1 VLEGFPDLAHDDEA
15 DACSGALELLNPQMK
30 CLAQY
35 EVMRRLA
42 GGETLEQI
50 AEHAPTTPERRRR
63 PAYKM
68 STLPDSRNT
77 MVDRFLE
84 RHLRSKHRLKR

>member
-30 CLAQY
+30 GWAQY

-50 AEHAPTTPERRRR
+50 AGHAPITPE
-63 PAYKM
+63 AEK
-68 STLPDSRNT
+68 T
-77 MVDRFLE
+77 
-84 RHLRSKHRLKR
+84 RSLQDVYLAGLKKYDGR